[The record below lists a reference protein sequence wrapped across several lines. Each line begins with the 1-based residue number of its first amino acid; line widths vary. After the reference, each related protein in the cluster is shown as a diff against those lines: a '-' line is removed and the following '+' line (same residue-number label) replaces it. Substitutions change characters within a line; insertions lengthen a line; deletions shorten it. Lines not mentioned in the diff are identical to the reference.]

1 MPDPTAVTA
10 LVRALIEA
18 EVPEL
23 PPGDERA
30 LRLLRYALR
39 ILGSSMPSA
48 LPSASQSA
56 ELARRRLVHAGR
68 TEDALALSRRLRAL
82 EACPGARNL
91 PCVLHLLTCLMQS
104 PPPGSLAAFARGSLL
119 ERTGGRAIESGG
131 ASRPSRAAV
140 PLPSR
145 RAPSCSDGIGRADA
159 SALQHAAAA
168 AAASGGAAATSA
180 SAAPAR
186 TRRAGA
192 GSGGVVGEEALVRDL
207 LYVMQNIEGRHLKW
221 DDKADSFLFQPA
233 ERPRGGPPLPQLT
246 PAAAAA
252 AASLAPGVVQA
263 VARLCEIGWMYRA
276 VSAFVAEAHTPHT
289 SGGGAGLVA
298 RALAA
303 SMQAELSEWLRL
315 LAVLESQRLQGL
327 SLLQLLVWG
336 EPPLQRFVTLV
347 AVVRGCSHL
356 RGGAMTVG
364 VERLGQHG
372 DPAVEAYVQRLLR
385 GACAP
390 LLESLR
396 RWLTDGELDDPC
408 GEFFIEARP
417 APLAELWEKRY
428 ALRPHMLP
436 CFLSPKAASRA
447 LLGGKA
453 INFIRLACGEGQW
466 TFDAAAAAARGGAA
480 AAAAG
485 RHFGAAFEPRTV
497 NLAER
502 AAGEATLSAA
512 IECACSRAN
521 EKLVELLLGR
531 HRLQEHLTHLKEY
544 LLLGK
549 GDFVQALM
557 EPLLPQLSRPASQ
570 LHRHHLL
577 GLVESAVRSCTSP
590 GVAAGSG
597 NVGSSGGGSGWAR
610 GGSDSEQL
618 LLLAHLG
625 VLLSSSPGATG
636 WEAFSLDY
644 RADPPVSAVLSAA
657 AVGEYRRVFTL
668 LWRLKRVELSLSAV
682 WRRHTTAARLV
693 RALSSDALLHRCH
706 LLRHEMVHFVFNLQY
721 YLMFE
726 VIQCSWEEL
735 VAALAAASDL
745 DGLIG
750 AHSAFLSAVVQKAM
764 LGPENAPLLEAL
776 DALFETI
783 LRFAKSQE
791 LLYIH
796 LLEQRAAA
804 KQMAAAA
811 AANTAAGGWGA
822 AGAAEAEA
830 LLAEGDAPPLQPHF
844 YEQLRVHAA
853 QYRQQFAAFFA
864 QVTRHAS
871 LDLTFLSFRLDFN
884 AYYESLGGA

>member
-1 MPDPTAVTA
+1 
-10 LVRALIEA
+10 
-18 EVPEL
+18 
-23 PPGDERA
+23 
-30 LRLLRYALR
+30 
-39 ILGSSMPSA
+39 
-48 LPSASQSA
+48 
-56 ELARRRLVHAGR
+56 
-68 TEDALALSRRLRAL
+68 
-82 EACPGARNL
+82 
-91 PCVLHLLTCLMQS
+91 
-104 PPPGSLAAFARGSLL
+104 
-119 ERTGGRAIESGG
+119 
-131 ASRPSRAAV
+131 
-140 PLPSR
+140 
-145 RAPSCSDGIGRADA
+145 
-159 SALQHAAAA
+159 
-168 AAASGGAAATSA
+168 
-180 SAAPAR
+180 
-186 TRRAGA
+186 
-192 GSGGVVGEEALVRDL
+192 
-207 LYVMQNIEGRHLKW
+207 
-221 DDKADSFLFQPA
+221 
-233 ERPRGGPPLPQLT
+233 
-246 PAAAAA
+246 
-252 AASLAPGVVQA
+252 
-263 VARLCEIGWMYRA
+263 
-276 VSAFVAEAHTPHT
+276 
-289 SGGGAGLVA
+289 
-298 RALAA
+298 
-303 SMQAELSEWLRL
+303 
-315 LAVLESQRLQGL
+315 
-327 SLLQLLVWG
+327 
-336 EPPLQRFVTLV
+336 
-347 AVVRGCSHL
+347 
-356 RGGAMTVG
+356 
-364 VERLGQHG
+364 
-372 DPAVEAYVQRLLR
+372 
-385 GACAP
+385 
-390 LLESLR
+390 
-396 RWLTDGELDDPC
+396 
-408 GEFFIEARP
+408 
-417 APLAELWEKRY
+417 
-428 ALRPHMLP
+428 
-436 CFLSPKAASRA
+436 
-447 LLGGKA
+447 
-453 INFIRLACGEGQW
+453 
-466 TFDAAAAAARGGAA
+466 
-480 AAAAG
+480 
-485 RHFGAAFEPRTV
+485 
-497 NLAER
+497 
-502 AAGEATLSAA
+502 
-512 IECACSRAN
+512 
-521 EKLVELLLGR
+521 
-531 HRLQEHLTHLKEY
+531 
-544 LLLGK
+544 
-549 GDFVQALM
+549 
-557 EPLLPQLSRPASQ
+557 
-570 LHRHHLL
+570 
-577 GLVESAVRSCTSP
+577 VRSCTSP

-625 VLLSSSPGATG
+625 VLLSSSPGEMPPRCRRDAAEMPPRCGDHTRHSPAEQLATGSRLAAPVGQPRMRRGTSRLGATG

>member
-186 TRRAGA
+186 TGGRAGA
-192 GSGGVVGEEALVRDL
+192 GSGGVVGEEASETLPRRFRGTSPPRPPQTPPVQALVRDL

-303 SMQAELSEWLRL
+303 SMQAELITPS
-315 LAVLESQRLQGL
+315 
-327 SLLQLLVWG
+327 
-336 EPPLQRFVTLV
+336 
-347 AVVRGCSHL
+347 
-356 RGGAMTVG
+356 G
-364 VERLGQHG
+364 VQ
-372 DPAVEAYVQRLLR
+372 
-385 GACAP
+385 
-390 LLESLR
+390 
-396 RWLTDGELDDPC
+396 
-408 GEFFIEARP
+408 
-417 APLAELWEKRY
+417 
-428 ALRPHMLP
+428 
-436 CFLSPKAASRA
+436 
-447 LLGGKA
+447 
-453 INFIRLACGEGQW
+453 
-466 TFDAAAAAARGGAA
+466 
-480 AAAAG
+480 
-485 RHFGAAFEPRTV
+485 
-497 NLAER
+497 
-502 AAGEATLSAA
+502 
-512 IECACSRAN
+512 
-521 EKLVELLLGR
+521 
-531 HRLQEHLTHLKEY
+531 
-544 LLLGK
+544 
-549 GDFVQALM
+549 
-557 EPLLPQLSRPASQ
+557 
-570 LHRHHLL
+570 
-577 GLVESAVRSCTSP
+577 
-590 GVAAGSG
+590 
-597 NVGSSGGGSGWAR
+597 
-610 GGSDSEQL
+610 
-618 LLLAHLG
+618 
-625 VLLSSSPGATG
+625 
-636 WEAFSLDY
+636 
-644 RADPPVSAVLSAA
+644 
-657 AVGEYRRVFTL
+657 
-668 LWRLKRVELSLSAV
+668 SLS
-682 WRRHTTAARLV
+682 
-693 RALSSDALLHRCH
+693 
-706 LLRHEMVHFVFNLQY
+706 M
-721 YLMFE
+721 
-726 VIQCSWEEL
+726 
-735 VAALAAASDL
+735 
-745 DGLIG
+745 
-750 AHSAFLSAVVQKAM
+750 
-764 LGPENAPLLEAL
+764 
-776 DALFETI
+776 
-783 LRFAKSQE
+783 
-791 LLYIH
+791 
-796 LLEQRAAA
+796 
-804 KQMAAAA
+804 
-811 AANTAAGGWGA
+811 
-822 AGAAEAEA
+822 
-830 LLAEGDAPPLQPHF
+830 
-844 YEQLRVHAA
+844 
-853 QYRQQFAAFFA
+853 
-864 QVTRHAS
+864 
-871 LDLTFLSFRLDFN
+871 
-884 AYYESLGGA
+884 

>member
-186 TRRAGA
+186 TGWRAGA

-263 VARLCEIGWMYRA
+263 
-276 VSAFVAEAHTPHT
+276 
-289 SGGGAGLVA
+289 
-298 RALAA
+298 
-303 SMQAELSEWLRL
+303 AELSEWLRL
-315 LAVLESQRLQGL
+315 LAVLESQRLQGLSLQLPACL

-396 RWLTDGELDDPC
+396 
-408 GEFFIEARP
+408 EFFIEARP